1 MLFDTHA
8 HLDDKRFDEDRDEL
22 IRELPNRG
30 VSRVITPGIDTD
42 SSKKC
47 VDLAGKYD
55 IVYAAVGIHPH
66 EANQAEDNYLDLLA
80 DMARHKKV
88 VAIGEIGLDYYYD
101 FSPRDIQK
109 KCFIEQIELAA
120 ELKLP
125 IIIHNRDSHED
136 MLNIL
141 KSYKG
146 IINGGV
152 MHCFSGS
159 WEMAKTVLDLGLYIS
174 LAGPV
179 TFKNAKRPVEI
190 AQNVPLDRLLIE
202 TDSPYLT
209 PVPHRGK
216 RNDPGHVSLVAEKIA
231 EIRGITGEE
240 VGRITTENAVKLFKI
255 DSIAVTLV

>member
-8 HLDDKRFDEDRDEL
+8 HLDDKRFDDDRDEL
-22 IRELPNRG
+22 IRGLPERG
-30 VSRVITPGIDTD
+30 VSRVITPGIDVD

-47 VDLAGKYD
+47 VDLADKYD
-55 IVYAAVGIHPH
+55 IVYAGVGIHPH
-66 EANQAEDNYLDLLA
+66 EASKLEDNYLDQLRT
-80 DMARHKKV
+80 MAQNKKV

-109 KCFIEQIELAA
+109 QRFIEQIELAA

-141 KSYKG
+141 REHKDL
-146 IINGGV
+146 INGGV

-159 WEMAKTVLDLGLYIS
+159 WEMAKIVLDLGLYIS

-179 TFKNAKRPVEI
+179 TFKNAKKPVEVANNI
-190 AQNVPLDRLLIE
+190 PLDRLLIE

-209 PVPHRGK
+209 PVPYRGK
-216 RNDPGHVSLVAEKIA
+216 RNDPGHVALVAQKIA
-231 EIRGITGEE
+231 EIRGITAEE
-240 VGRITTENAVKLFKI
+240 VGRITTENALNLFKI
-255 DSIAVTLV
+255 

>member
-8 HLDDKRFDEDRDEL
+8 HLDDKRFDDDRDEL
-22 IRELPNRG
+22 IRGLPERG
-30 VSRVITPGIDTD
+30 VSRVITPGIDVD

-47 VDLAGKYD
+47 VDLADKYD
-55 IVYAAVGIHPH
+55 IVYAGVGIHPH
-66 EANQAEDNYLDLLA
+66 EASKLEDNYLDQLRT
-80 DMARHKKV
+80 MAQNKKV

-109 KCFIEQIELAA
+109 QRFIEQIELAA

-141 KSYKG
+141 REHKDL
-146 IINGGV
+146 INGGV

-159 WEMAKTVLDLGLYIS
+159 WEMAKIVLDLGLYIS

-179 TFKNAKRPVEI
+179 TFKNAKKPVEV
-190 AQNVPLDRLLIE
+190 AKNVPLDRLLIE

-209 PVPHRGK
+209 PVPYRGK
-216 RNDPGHVSLVAEKIA
+216 RNDPGHVALVAEKIA
-231 EIRGITGEE
+231 EIRGITVEE
-240 VGRITTENAVKLFKI
+240 VGRMTTENALNLFKI
-255 DSIAVTLV
+255 

>member
-8 HLDDKRFDEDRDEL
+8 HLDDKRFDDDRDEL
-22 IRELPNRG
+22 IRGLPERG
-30 VSRVITPGIDTD
+30 VSRAITPGIDVD

-47 VDLAGKYD
+47 VDLADKYD
-55 IVYAAVGIHPH
+55 IVYAGVGIHPH
-66 EANQAEDNYLDLLA
+66 EASKLEDNYLDQLRT
-80 DMARHKKV
+80 MAQNKKV

-109 KCFIEQIELAA
+109 QRFIEQIELAA

-141 KSYKG
+141 REHKDL
-146 IINGGV
+146 INGGV

-159 WEMAKTVLDLGLYIS
+159 WEMAKIVLDLGLYIS

-179 TFKNAKRPVEI
+179 TFKNAKKPVEV
-190 AQNVPLDRLLIE
+190 AKNVPLDRLLIE

-209 PVPHRGK
+209 PVPYRGK
-216 RNDPGHVSLVAEKIA
+216 RNDPGHVALVAEKIA
-231 EIRGITGEE
+231 EIRGITVEE
-240 VGRITTENAVKLFKI
+240 VGRITTENALNLFKI
-255 DSIAVTLV
+255 

>member
-8 HLDDKRFDEDRDEL
+8 HLDDKRFDDDRDEL
-22 IRELPNRG
+22 IRGLPERG
-30 VSRVITPGIDTD
+30 VSRVITPGIDVD

-47 VDLAGKYD
+47 VDLADKYD
-55 IVYAAVGIHPH
+55 IVYAGVGIHPH
-66 EANQAEDNYLDLLA
+66 EASKLEDNYLDQLRT
-80 DMARHKKV
+80 MAQNKKV

-109 KCFIEQIELAA
+109 QRFIEQIELAA

-141 KSYKG
+141 REHKNL
-146 IINGGV
+146 INGGV

-159 WEMAKTVLDLGLYIS
+159 WEMAKIVLDLGLYIS

-179 TFKNAKRPVEI
+179 TFKNAKKPVEVANNI
-190 AQNVPLDRLLIE
+190 PLDRLLIE

-209 PVPHRGK
+209 PVPYRGK
-216 RNDPGHVSLVAEKIA
+216 RNDPGHVALVAEKIA
-231 EIRGITGEE
+231 EIRGITVEE
-240 VGRITTENAVKLFKI
+240 VGRITTENALNLFKI
-255 DSIAVTLV
+255 

>member
-8 HLDDKRFDEDRDEL
+8 HLDDKRFDDDRDEL
-22 IRELPNRG
+22 IRGLPERG
-30 VSRVITPGIDTD
+30 VSRVITPGIDVD

-47 VDLAGKYD
+47 VDLADKYD
-55 IVYAAVGIHPH
+55 IVYAGVGIHPH
-66 EANQAEDNYLDLLA
+66 EASKLEDNYLDQLRT
-80 DMARHKKV
+80 MAQNKKV

-109 KCFIEQIELAA
+109 QRFIEQIELAA

-141 KSYKG
+141 REHKDL
-146 IINGGV
+146 INGGV

-159 WEMAKTVLDLGLYIS
+159 WEMAKIVLDLGLYIS

-179 TFKNAKRPVEI
+179 TFKNAKKPVEV
-190 AQNVPLDRLLIE
+190 AKNVPLDRLLIE

-209 PVPHRGK
+209 PVPYRGK
-216 RNDPGHVSLVAEKIA
+216 RNDPGHVSLVAQKIA
-231 EIRGITGEE
+231 EIRGITAEE
-240 VGRITTENAVKLFKI
+240 VRRITTENALNLFKI
-255 DSIAVTLV
+255 

>member
-125 IIIHNRDSHED
+125 III
-136 MLNIL
+136 
-141 KSYKG
+141 
-146 IINGGV
+146 
-152 MHCFSGS
+152 
-159 WEMAKTVLDLGLYIS
+159 
-174 LAGPV
+174 
-179 TFKNAKRPVEI
+179 
-190 AQNVPLDRLLIE
+190 
-202 TDSPYLT
+202 
-209 PVPHRGK
+209 
-216 RNDPGHVSLVAEKIA
+216 
-231 EIRGITGEE
+231 
-240 VGRITTENAVKLFKI
+240 
-255 DSIAVTLV
+255 

>member
-8 HLDDKRFDEDRDEL
+8 HLDDKRFDDDRDEL
-22 IRELPNRG
+22 IRGLPERG
-30 VSRVITPGIDTD
+30 VSRVITPGIDVD

-47 VDLAGKYD
+47 VDLADKYD
-55 IVYAAVGIHPH
+55 IVYAGVGIHPH
-66 EANQAEDNYLDLLA
+66 EASKLEDNYLDQLRT
-80 DMARHKKV
+80 MAQNKKV

-109 KCFIEQIELAA
+109 QRFIEQIELAA

-141 KSYKG
+141 REHKEL
-146 IINGGV
+146 INGGV

-159 WEMAKTVLDLGLYIS
+159 WEMAKIVLDLGLYIS

-179 TFKNAKRPVEI
+179 TFKNAKKPVEV
-190 AQNVPLDRLLIE
+190 AKNVPLDRLLIE

-209 PVPHRGK
+209 PVPYRGK
-216 RNDPGHVSLVAEKIA
+216 RNDPGHVALVAQKIA
-231 EIRGITGEE
+231 EIRGITAEE
-240 VGRITTENAVKLFKI
+240 VGRITTENALNLFKI
-255 DSIAVTLV
+255 

>member
-8 HLDDKRFDEDRDEL
+8 HLDDKRFDDDRDEL
-22 IRELPNRG
+22 IRGLPERG
-30 VSRVITPGIDTD
+30 VSRVITPGIDVD

-47 VDLAGKYD
+47 VDLADKYD
-55 IVYAAVGIHPH
+55 IVYAGVGIHPH
-66 EANQAEDNYLDLLA
+66 EASKLEDNYLDQLRT
-80 DMARHKKV
+80 MAQNKKV

-109 KCFIEQIELAA
+109 QRFIEQIELAA

-141 KSYKG
+141 REHKDL
-146 IINGGV
+146 INGGV

-159 WEMAKTVLDLGLYIS
+159 WEMAKIVLDLGLYIS

-179 TFKNAKRPVEI
+179 TFKNAKKPVEV
-190 AQNVPLDRLLIE
+190 AKNVPLDRLLIE

-209 PVPHRGK
+209 PVPYRGK
-216 RNDPGHVSLVAEKIA
+216 RNDPGHVALVAQKIA
-231 EIRGITGEE
+231 EIRGITAEE
-240 VGRITTENAVKLFKI
+240 VGRITTENALNLFKI
-255 DSIAVTLV
+255 